1 MTIMA
6 TNSMKQI
13 QTDDVSNLLLLNRRS
28 QNVEPQL
35 FASELEKF
43 RPYQTRL
50 AAAVSASRSILQE
63 LDMLVAQVH
72 RGTGFREILKKE
84 KERQKI
90 IRDWEKR
97 LIEAGESYA
106 EIRAGLGKGLSY
118 YDSLRGVTEDLKM
131 EVQRFVNSREQER
144 RRMISDIET
153 RQRLGSVS
161 PSAGGAIANRGLE
174 ERLASLKM
182 DAPPQPPRPSI
193 SSTPSLPPPPGQGNS
208 SATSS
213 YMPPPPPPKPESNP
227 YDFSALARFGTFTA
241 PSVSSPY
248 YPPPPSRPTYASP
261 PFSPQQPAGQSGHL
275 PYAPPPGHV
284 PQTQQ
289 PQYPSSQNQQQGQGY
304 GYPGYGQQGGYY
316 GGGHGQYR

>member
-1 MTIMA
+1 MTIIA

-84 KERQKI
+84 KECQKI

-118 YDSLRGVTEDLKM
+118 YDSLRGVIEDLKL

-144 RRMISDIET
+144 RRMIGDIET
-153 RQRLGSVS
+153 RQRLGAAS
-161 PSAGGAIANRGLE
+161 PSAAGAIANRGLE
-174 ERLASLKM
+174 ERLAALKV

-193 SSTPSLPPPPGQGNS
+193 SSTPSLPGQGNS

-227 YDFSALARFGTFTA
+227 YDFSALARFGTFAT

-261 PFSPQQPAGQSGHL
+261 PFLPQQPAGQSGHL

-284 PQTQQ
+284 PQPQQ

-304 GYPGYGQQGGYY
+304 GYPGYGQQGGY
-316 GGGHGQYR
+316 GQYR

>member
-1 MTIMA
+1 
-6 TNSMKQI
+6 MKQI

-84 KERQKI
+84 KECQKI

-118 YDSLRGVTEDLKM
+118 YDSLRGVIEDLKL

-144 RRMISDIET
+144 RRMIGDIET
-153 RQRLGSVS
+153 RQRLGAAS
-161 PSAGGAIANRGLE
+161 PSAAGAIANRGLE
-174 ERLASLKM
+174 ERLAALKV

-193 SSTPSLPPPPGQGNS
+193 SSTPSLPGQGNS

-227 YDFSALARFGTFTA
+227 YDFSALARFGTFAT

-261 PFSPQQPAGQSGHL
+261 PFLPQQPAGQSGHL

-284 PQTQQ
+284 PQPQQ

-304 GYPGYGQQGGYY
+304 GYPGYGQQGGY
-316 GGGHGQYR
+316 GQYR